1 MLSRQQCVYEAR
13 RLGGYAL
20 AMRGDVCVRWWIGLA
35 RALAQDGLFGGE
47 SREVVRLEG
56 TCVPSARNNTACS
69 CPDPQ
74 FPHAQSIIHQRVVQ
88 RRVNKKVVMVLLCR
102 AVMVRAR
109 KKRVY
114 GKRLPKPLATC
125 GNGRCLLARNS
136 KQSCSWPA
144 ILVHSLTLSVLMR
157 PALFR

>member
-56 TCVPSARNNTACS
+56 TCVPSARNNTAIENVRNESAAAGADTCLLWTR
-69 CPDPQ
+69 
-74 FPHAQSIIHQRVVQ
+74 AGA
-88 RRVNKKVVMVLLCR
+88 MVLV
-102 AVMVRAR
+102 AVVCGCPLMPDAR
-109 KKRVY
+109 VFG
-114 GKRLPKPLATC
+114 GKGEDTFSRSQNARPLSETEMITY
-125 GNGRCLLARNS
+125 LA
-136 KQSCSWPA
+136 A
-144 ILVHSLTLSVLMR
+144 VLTLNSHTRKVLYTNESSR
-157 PALFR
+157 DE